1 MKASTYFDADETF
14 FRMWNAMG
22 KNINWAESSEGQ
34 ALLEKIKKTGSSPS
48 FGTGDL
54 ITRFKEDLLVGKDRV
69 RGQVAN
75 MYDQWFNR
83 GGAQE
88 STKAKVRQPT
98 KPSTPQP
105 KSQPPAARPQTKAQD
120 FSSKKIEQLKNAVK
134 SKKPS
139 VDNTVIKNAM
149 KGISGKP
156 TPPPTTKQLLQ
167 GITPKGPVNP
177 IAVKPAV
184 SPAAAQTAARVGLG
198 GLAAGIT
205 TQGVVNT
212 GARLLG
218 GNVVSLTALEGSTPQ
233 GADNWRALG
242 YPSREAYIERVGTAE
257 TPDPLISI
265 MPMEWDEVPI
275 IGGLFRGPE
284 AQEASAIKNNLTKL
298 EDGSL
303 RTGGG
308 DVYSSDG
315 SRYTNSSGITYDL
328 ATGRAVN
335 PATNEIAEDGYSIDP
350 RSNERFDYVE
360 EETDGDS
367 QPTVSKA
374 ERLARERETLGLTP
388 MQQWAKANKGLAG
401 KVREGQ
407 SGYKEIE
414 AYFAAQDSGPVGENL
429 PGRTP
434 KDMLAIR
441 EGGRYWD
448 STMGRNSSAPIPNDL
463 MEQTGTSMTGSDE
476 RQTISTPYS
485 DIYSSIALP
494 GTSKGLSQI
503 DLTSGQIQ
511 MPDSAQKIN
520 VDAFYGAGNNAAD
533 DLEIK
538 RFLPFSGIE
547 YKPELNR
554 ITNIIKR

>member
-1 MKASTYFDADETF
+1 
-14 FRMWNAMG
+14 
-22 KNINWAESSEGQ
+22 
-34 ALLEKIKKTGSSPS
+34 
-48 FGTGDL
+48 
-54 ITRFKEDLLVGKDRV
+54 
-69 RGQVAN
+69 
-75 MYDQWFNR
+75 
-83 GGAQE
+83 
-88 STKAKVRQPT
+88 
-98 KPSTPQP
+98 
-105 KSQPPAARPQTKAQD
+105 
-120 FSSKKIEQLKNAVK
+120 
-134 SKKPS
+134 
-139 VDNTVIKNAM
+139 
-149 KGISGKP
+149 
-156 TPPPTTKQLLQ
+156 
-167 GITPKGPVNP
+167 
-177 IAVKPAV
+177 
-184 SPAAAQTAARVGLG
+184 
-198 GLAAGIT
+198 
-205 TQGVVNT
+205 
-212 GARLLG
+212 
-218 GNVVSLTALEGSTPQ
+218 
-233 GADNWRALG
+233 
-242 YPSREAYIERVGTAE
+242 
-257 TPDPLISI
+257 
-265 MPMEWDEVPI
+265 
-275 IGGLFRGPE
+275 
-284 AQEASAIKNNLTKL
+284 
-298 EDGSL
+298 
-303 RTGGG
+303 
-308 DVYSSDG
+308 
-315 SRYTNSSGITYDL
+315 
-328 ATGRAVN
+328 
-335 PATNEIAEDGYSIDP
+335 
-350 RSNERFDYVE
+350 
-360 EETDGDS
+360 
-367 QPTVSKA
+367 
-374 ERLARERETLGLTP
+374 

-533 DLEIK
+533 DLERK